1 MIVTAATVLV
11 VIVSGLLWPLLPVKK
26 TKTDNRLSG
35 LPAHLWQW
43 QCRQA
48 KTQLPAREAQA
59 LSEELEKDLPVA
71 QRAATVQK
79 TMPMLPVVI
88 AVFVIVVSGFIGYS
102 LSHRGEALVAE
113 RQRLADPLRGFS
125 DAQQQEKQLAAL
137 QRAIRATPDNS
148 VLWAELGEYYLY
160 RNAYDNAQRAYRRA
174 MALKGENAELYSA
187 LATVL
192 YYQSGQIMTP
202 ATREMIDNAL
212 ALDAN
217 EVTALMLLAS
227 DAFLRA
233 DYAAAVTLWQR
244 LLDGYSPRIN
254 RAQLIEAIN
263 TATLLQQSQQ

>member
-1 MIVTAATVLV
+1 MIVAATAVLV
-11 VIVSGLLWPLLPVKK
+11 IIVCGLLWPLLPIKK
-26 TKTDNRLSG
+26 IKTDNWLSG
-35 LPAHLWQW
+35 LPMRVWQSH
-43 QCRQA
+43 CRQA
-48 KTQLPAREAQA
+48 KTRLPAHEAQA
-59 LSEELEKDLPVA
+59 LSEELKKDLPIVERA
-71 QRAATVQK
+71 EAVQRM
-79 TMPMLPVVI
+79 MPMLPLVVTV
-88 AVFVIVVSGFIGYS
+88 AVIVVSAFTGYS
-102 LSHRGEALVAE
+102 LSHRAEALRVE
-113 RQRLADPLRGFS
+113 RQRLADPLRDFT

-137 QRAIRATPDNS
+137 QLAIRATPDNS

-202 ATREMIDNAL
+202 ATRQMIDNAL

-217 EVTALMLLAS
+217 EVTELMLLAS

-233 DYAAAVTLWQR
+233 DYAAAVALWQR
-244 LLDGYSPRIN
+244 LLDSYSPRIN
-254 RAQLIEAIN
+254 RVQLIEAIN

>member
-1 MIVTAATVLV
+1 MIVTAAATLV
-11 VIVSGLLWPLLPVKK
+11 VIVGGLLWPLLPVQKP
-26 TKTDNRLSG
+26 KTDHRLSH
-35 LPAHLWQW
+35 LPTRLWQW

-48 KTQLPAREAQA
+48 KTQLSADEAQA
-59 LSEELEKDLPVA
+59 LSAELEKDLPVSA
-71 QRAATVQK
+71 REPVVQR
-79 TMPMLPVVI
+79 TMPMLPMII
-88 AVFVIVVSGFIGYS
+88 AVALIVVSGFTGYS
-102 LSHRGEALVAE
+102 LSHRGEALRVE
-113 RQRLADPLRGFS
+113 RQRLADPLRDFS

-137 QRAIRATPDNS
+137 QSAIRATPDNS

-160 RNAYDNAQRAYRRA
+160 RNAYDNAQRAYQRA

-202 ATREMIDNAL
+202 ATREMIDRAL
-212 ALDAN
+212 ALDSN

-244 LLDGYSPRIN
+244 LLDSYSPRIN
-254 RAQLIEAIN
+254 RVQLIEAIN
-263 TATLLQQSQQ
+263 TAKLLQQSQQ

>member
-11 VIVSGLLWPLLPVKK
+11 VIVGGLLWPLIPVKK
-26 TKTDNRLSG
+26 TKEDNRLSG
-35 LPAHLWQW
+35 LTLHLWQW

-48 KTQLPAREAQA
+48 KTQLSARDAQA
-59 LSEELEKDLPVA
+59 LRDELEKDLPVA
-71 QRAATVQK
+71 ERAAAAQR
-79 TMPMLPVVI
+79 TMPLLPLVI
-88 AVFVIVVSGFIGYS
+88 AVAVIVVSGFTGYS

-125 DAQQQEKQLAAL
+125 DAQQQEKQLATL

-254 RAQLIEAIN
+254 RVQLIEAIN
-263 TATLLQQSQQ
+263 TAKLLQQSQQ

>member
-1 MIVTAATVLV
+1 MIIAAAAVLV

-26 TKTDNRLSG
+26 TKADNRLSD
-35 LPAHLWQW
+35 LPVRIWQW

-48 KTQLPAREAQA
+48 KTQLPARDAQA
-59 LSEELEKDLPVA
+59 LSEELKRDLPVA
-71 QRAATVQK
+71 EPAAAVQR
-79 TMPMLPVVI
+79 TMPILPLVI
-88 AVFVIVVSGFIGYS
+88 AVAVIVVSAFTGYS
-102 LSHRGEALVAE
+102 LSHRTDALRVE
-113 RQRLADPLRGFS
+113 RQRLADPLRDFS

-160 RNAYDNAQRAYRRA
+160 RNAYDNALRAYQRA

-202 ATREMIDNAL
+202 AARQMIDSAL

-233 DYAAAVTLWQR
+233 DYVAAVTLWLR
-244 LLDGYSPRIN
+244 LLDSYSPRIN
-254 RAQLIEAIN
+254 RVQLIEAIN
-263 TATLLQQSQQ
+263 TAKLLQQSQQ

>member
-1 MIVTAATVLV
+1 M
-11 VIVSGLLWPLLPVKK
+11 
-26 TKTDNRLSG
+26 
-35 LPAHLWQW
+35 
-43 QCRQA
+43 
-48 KTQLPAREAQA
+48 
-59 LSEELEKDLPVA
+59 PVA
-71 QRAATVQK
+71 ERAATVQK
-79 TMPMLPVVI
+79 TMPMLPLVI
-88 AVFVIVVSGFIGYS
+88 AVAVIVVSAFTGYS
-102 LSHRGEALVAE
+102 LSHRTEALRVE
-113 RQRLADPLRGFS
+113 RQRLADPLRDFT
-125 DAQQQEKQLAAL
+125 DTQQQEKQLATM

-202 ATREMIDNAL
+202 ATRQMIDNAL

-233 DYAAAVTLWQR
+233 DYAAAVALWQR
-244 LLDGYSPRIN
+244 LLDSYS
-254 RAQLIEAIN
+254 
-263 TATLLQQSQQ
+263 